1 MENRRAGTDVMGTT
15 QNRRGDSKM
24 MKQSRLAA
32 LAAVV
37 ALALTGCGDDGDDG
51 GGSDFPEGTTMARL
65 ADEGRIRVGT
75 KYDQPGFGF
84 ANLQGVPE
92 GFDVEIAKII
102 ADELGIPAE
111 SIEWTETVSAVR
123 EEVLERGEVDIVV
136 ATYTI
141 NDERK
146 QRIDFAGPY
155 YVAGQTILVAA
166 DNNEITGPESFESGE
181 NTVCSVQGS
190 TPSENIRQYLAN
202 EDEQLVLFDGY
213 ADCVEALDNGEVDA
227 VTTDNVI
234 LLGFIAQNEGAYK
247 LVGEPFTEE
256 PYGIGVAKGDDE
268 FRDFINDV
276 LEEAYADGRYA
287 DAWAST
293 AGQFAPETPEPPP
306 VDRYQS

>member
-1 MENRRAGTDVMGTT
+1 VV
-15 QNRRGDSKM
+15 RRG
-24 MKQSRLAA
+24 RLTA
-32 LAAVV
+32 LAAVLV
-37 ALALTGCGDDGDDG
+37 LALTGCGDDGGDD
-51 GGSDFPEGTTMARL
+51 RL
-65 ADEGRIRVGT
+65 SQLRDDGRIRIGT
-75 KYDQPGFGF
+75 KFDQPGFGL

-92 GFDVEIAKII
+92 GFDVEIAKLI
-102 ADELGIPAE
+102 AGELGISE
-111 SIEWTETVSAVR
+111 ENIEWVETVSAVR
-123 EEVLERGEVDIVV
+123 EEVLERDEVDMVV

-166 DNNEITGPESFESGE
+166 DNNEITGPESFESGDH
-181 NTVCSVQGS
+181 TVCSVQGS
-190 TPSENIRQYLAN
+190 TPSENIREYLAN
-202 EDEQLVLFDGY
+202 EDDQLVLFDGY

-256 PYGIGVAKGDDE
+256 PYGIGVRKGEDE

-276 LEEAYADGRYA
+276 LEEIYADGRYA
-287 DAWAST
+287 QAWERT
-293 AGQFAPETPEPPP
+293 AGQFAEEAPQPPP
-306 VDRYQS
+306 VDRYES

>member
-1 MENRRAGTDVMGTT
+1 MLKN
-15 QNRRGDSKM
+15 SK
-24 MKQSRLAA
+24 LVA

-37 ALALTGCGDDGDDG
+37 ALALTGCGDDGGGDG
-51 GGSDFPEGTTMARL
+51 DGGSDFPEGTTMARL
-65 ADEGRIRVGT
+65 AEEGRIRVGT
-75 KYDQPGFGF
+75 KFDQPGFGL
-84 ANLQGVPE
+84 ANLEGVPE

-102 ADELGIPAE
+102 ADELGISE
-111 SIEWTETVSAVR
+111 ENIEWTETPSAVR
-123 EEVLERGEVDIVV
+123 EEVLERGEVDMVV

-181 NTVCSVQGS
+181 HTVCSVQGS
-190 TPSENIRQYLAN
+190 TPSENIRQYLGD
-202 EDEQLVLFDGY
+202 EDEQLVLFDIY
-213 ADCVEALDNGEVDA
+213 DRCIEALEAGDVDA

-234 LLGFIAQNEGAYK
+234 LLGYISENPDAYK

-268 FRDFINDV
+268 FRTFINDV

-287 DAWAST
+287 DAWART
-293 AGQFAPETPEPPP
+293 AGQFAPEAPEPPP
-306 VDRYQS
+306 VDRY